1 MGKTDFNGLS
11 QWTGRI
17 GGLVFKVVNGQQVIT
32 PYKKEVFNPRSEAQM
47 LHRAKFALSGMIN
60 KIVPKEVLVG
70 MSPDR
75 RSRRLL
81 FASNII
87 RHANVSVDSGVVK
100 ATLNANDLVFS
111 QGVAAPVTVSGMT
124 VTDGLVS
131 GNLSALPEKVDAVM
145 MIAVVYDTTVGLYT
159 RTVYEVLP
167 AGETAISLDT
177 QTTETSNVAHIYAVP
192 MSLTST
198 GLSLTSG
205 SDGAENSSDNGYAYT
220 LMMRSD
226 EGSFQYGRS
235 QYLTTLA
242 LG

>member
-75 RSRRLL
+75 QSRRLL

-145 MIAVVYDTTVGLYT
+145 MIAVVYDSSTRARFTRWCPLGRLPSASTRRPPRVAMWRTFMRCRCRSHQRGSASRAAPTGQSARPTTISST
-159 RTVYEVLP
+159 R
-167 AGETAISLDT
+167 
-177 QTTETSNVAHIYAVP
+177 
-192 MSLTST
+192 
-198 GLSLTSG
+198 
-205 SDGAENSSDNGYAYT
+205 
-220 LMMRSD
+220 
-226 EGSFQYGRS
+226 
-235 QYLTTLA
+235 
-242 LG
+242 

>member
-32 PYKKEVFNPRSEAQM
+32 PYKKEVFNPRTEAQM
-47 LHRAKFALSGMIN
+47 TQRAKFALSGMIN

-145 MIAVVYDTTVGLYT
+145 ILPFASTRRPPRAVMWRTSMRCRCRSHQRGSASLAAPTGQSARPATISPT
-159 RTVYEVLP
+159 RC
-167 AGETAISLDT
+167 
-177 QTTETSNVAHIYAVP
+177 
-192 MSLTST
+192 
-198 GLSLTSG
+198 
-205 SDGAENSSDNGYAYT
+205 
-220 LMMRSD
+220 
-226 EGSFQYGRS
+226 
-235 QYLTTLA
+235 
-242 LG
+242 